1 MLSSSSSAALR
12 RNGSFFEST
21 PKVQYPTSASDYAV
35 KEEIGRGVSAKVY
48 RAECI
53 PLGETVAV
61 KMLDLEDDPGHL
73 EEIRREVASM
83 SMVSH
88 PNLVT
93 AHCSFVEGQFLWVVM
108 PFLSGG
114 SALNIMKWSHP
125 KGLDEASIATIL
137 KEVLKA
143 LDYFHRNGN
152 IHRDVK
158 AGNVLVDR
166 DGSVKLADFGVS
178 AASWGSGAKPHSTF
192 VGTPCWMAP
201 EVMEQVDG
209 YDYHADI
216 WSLGIT
222 VLELC
227 HGHAPFAK
235 YPPMKVLLMTLQNPP
250 PQLEAE
256 QAETGHHFT
265 RGLRDFV
272 SVCLQKDP
280 KRRPSAA
287 KLLEHRFL
295 KEAKKPDFLVKHL
308 LEPIPALGERA
319 ARLNARELARQAER
333 AAAVAAGNLG
343 GAASTDAAAEKK
355 SQAEYVKGVSMW
367 NFNMDEI
374 RAEAARM
381 DDGAPAGASLK
392 HPTPTLPAVPEVGA
406 GTGSRPLSPTHSG
419 PNSGHSS
426 PRALEREKSVEQRGR
441 FTVIENE
448 NGAERPEEE
457 GKQGL
462 ARTASTVQKG
472 RFIVTD
478 DGEPPASSEALPD
491 GKKPEKKKGSA
502 SSMIIGASDPEPGAV
517 AAAAKAAAAA
527 ERDLDPPRLKMRGL
541 FEAAQAAAELATR
554 LKERHE
560 DMEEEEKKITQLVE
574 DNRWLRRRV
583 AELEHRVGEL
593 EQHSSGQ

>member
-48 RAECI
+48 RAECL

-392 HPTPTLPAVPEVGA
+392 HPTPTLPAVPEVSA
-406 GTGSRPLSPTHSG
+406 GTGSRPLSPTHSA
-419 PNSGHSS
+419 PDSGHSS

>member
-12 RNGSFFEST
+12 RNGSFFESA

-125 KGLDEASIATIL
+125 KGLDEVSIATIL

-209 YDYHADI
+209 YDFHADI

-308 LEPIPALGERA
+308 LDPIPSLGERA

-333 AAAVAAGNLG
+333 AEAVAAGNLG

-355 SQAEYVKGVSMW
+355 SQAEYVKGVSKW
-367 NFNMDEI
+367 DFNMDEI

-381 DDGAPAGASLK
+381 DDGAPAGASLQ
-392 HPTPTLPAVPEVGA
+392 HPTPTLPAVPEAGA
-406 GTGSRPLSPTHSG
+406 GPGSRPLSPTHSG
-419 PNSGHSS
+419 PNSGRSS

-441 FTVIENE
+441 FTVFENE

-462 ARTASTVQKG
+462 ARTASSVQRG

-478 DGEPPASSEALPD
+478 DGEPSEASKALPD

-541 FEAAQAAAELATR
+541 FEAAQTAAELATR

-593 EQHSSGQ
+593 EQHGGQ

>member
-1 MLSSSSSAALR
+1 MRVYDKVDDFAARDREHQLKGAAARAEIRAEDAGGFVGLIDADEARAIAAASTTKRRVAAEMAQFAESNPELFGAGARYFADAGLRATRDAFLRKVEEELKAEGMLNKVGEDWTGLTAESAVKQIESIVLGGVEVEIDGEDERRRRHAKRLQKRLDEDTRKVPAYWENRKPRTPPRGRWRERERYVFPVALVNAHPSRFPEKRTSHPSHFVQLFNRDQHGGARHTRARLSREGHGGGPRRRSFPRVSRRAPRFRPAKMLSSSSSAALR
-12 RNGSFFEST
+12 RNGSFFESA

-125 KGLDEASIATIL
+125 KGLDEVSIATIL

-209 YDYHADI
+209 YDFHADI

-235 YPPMKVLLMTLQNPP
+235 YPPMSSAPP
-250 PQLEAE
+250 RRTRRRNSKRAAEA
-256 QAETGHHFT
+256 GHHFT

-280 KRRPSAA
+280 SRPSAA
-287 KLLEHRFL
+287 KLLEHRF
-295 KEAKKPDFLVKHL
+295 
-308 LEPIPALGERA
+308 
-319 ARLNARELARQAER
+319 
-333 AAAVAAGNLG
+333 
-343 GAASTDAAAEKK
+343 
-355 SQAEYVKGVSMW
+355 
-367 NFNMDEI
+367 
-374 RAEAARM
+374 
-381 DDGAPAGASLK
+381 
-392 HPTPTLPAVPEVGA
+392 
-406 GTGSRPLSPTHSG
+406 
-419 PNSGHSS
+419 
-426 PRALEREKSVEQRGR
+426 
-441 FTVIENE
+441 
-448 NGAERPEEE
+448 
-457 GKQGL
+457 
-462 ARTASTVQKG
+462 
-472 RFIVTD
+472 
-478 DGEPPASSEALPD
+478 
-491 GKKPEKKKGSA
+491 
-502 SSMIIGASDPEPGAV
+502 
-517 AAAAKAAAAA
+517 
-527 ERDLDPPRLKMRGL
+527 
-541 FEAAQAAAELATR
+541 
-554 LKERHE
+554 
-560 DMEEEEKKITQLVE
+560 
-574 DNRWLRRRV
+574 
-583 AELEHRVGEL
+583 
-593 EQHSSGQ
+593 

>member
-250 PQLEAE
+250 LQLEAE

>member
-125 KGLDEASIATIL
+125 KGLDEVSIATIL

-308 LEPIPALGERA
+308 LDPIPSLGERA

>member
-1 MLSSSSSAALR
+1 
-12 RNGSFFEST
+12 
-21 PKVQYPTSASDYAV
+21 
-35 KEEIGRGVSAKVY
+35 
-48 RAECI
+48 
-53 PLGETVAV
+53 
-61 KMLDLEDDPGHL
+61 
-73 EEIRREVASM
+73 
-83 SMVSH
+83 
-88 PNLVT
+88 
-93 AHCSFVEGQFLWVVM
+93 
-108 PFLSGG
+108 
-114 SALNIMKWSHP
+114 
-125 KGLDEASIATIL
+125 
-137 KEVLKA
+137 
-143 LDYFHRNGN
+143 
-152 IHRDVK
+152 
-158 AGNVLVDR
+158 
-166 DGSVKLADFGVS
+166 
-178 AASWGSGAKPHSTF
+178 
-192 VGTPCWMAP
+192 
-201 EVMEQVDG
+201 
-209 YDYHADI
+209 
-216 WSLGIT
+216 
-222 VLELC
+222 
-227 HGHAPFAK
+227 
-235 YPPMKVLLMTLQNPP
+235 
-250 PQLEAE
+250 
-256 QAETGHHFT
+256 
-265 RGLRDFV
+265 
-272 SVCLQKDP
+272 
-280 KRRPSAA
+280 
-287 KLLEHRFL
+287 
-295 KEAKKPDFLVKHL
+295 
-308 LEPIPALGERA
+308 
-319 ARLNARELARQAER
+319 
-333 AAAVAAGNLG
+333 
-343 GAASTDAAAEKK
+343 
-355 SQAEYVKGVSMW
+355 
-367 NFNMDEI
+367 
-374 RAEAARM
+374 M

-441 FTVIENE
+441 FTVFENE